1 VFTTPSSN
9 QARLML
15 VEPSS
20 LKIFLTSLRC
30 SYTNRKNKHPS
41 YMQLIFNYNEKKD
54 LSERQ
59 MQHKNTI
66 NCMYIVHATL
76 RPEEII
82 DTKTL

>member
-1 VFTTPSSN
+1 
-9 QARLML
+9 ML

-20 LKIFLTSLRC
+20 IKIFITSLRC
-30 SYTNRKNKHPS
+30 SQTNRKNKHTS
-41 YMQLIFNYNEKKD
+41 YMQCIFNYNEKMVFPEGK
-54 LSERQ
+54 